1 MSTRRNFLKHTTTL
15 LTASAASGLA
25 GLSELAHAG
34 IAGPALETGTW
45 NNATDPA
52 LWQAAWDNRFNNSL
66 LNPLDPKAL
75 GNVGYIYKPDAGTS
89 ASYTVAAG
97 QTQWDIL
104 GLPGVLTTVWGY
116 GNADGGAALPY
127 TFPGRTFEVQRN
139 SAIKVRWLNQL
150 INGRVALPHL
160 LPVDQTISLQ
170 GVTTGV
176 PTAVH
181 HHGSDSAFE
190 FDGTPD
196 QWQTP
201 LRQQTGPGVAGAS
214 ALGNDGLTYTYENAQ
229 EASLHWYHDHAEG
242 VTRTNVYAGLA
253 GLYVIRDRNEALL
266 QSSNK
271 LPSGPYELALLL
283 QDKAFTASGALAYTA
298 DPAQYPDPEA
308 LAAGQPLPSGNPT
321 HMPEMFGDVIV
332 VNGKAWPNVDIEPRP
347 YRLRLLNGADARV
360 FVLDFGPAP
369 VWQIGTDLGFLN
381 QPVAMTTVT
390 IAPGERL
397 DLVVDFSACAGQR
410 IVVGNSGAAP
420 FPFGDPVVTGT
431 DTVMRFS
438 VVKPRDVKVPSAPIN
453 ANTRLRGVMS
463 QTLAL
468 TTPARPA
475 ATANVRRILLGEG
488 VDEYGRILPLLGTYD
503 PAGGDANKGTMDF
516 NEPATEFPRLGS
528 TEIWEFWNT
537 TEDAHPVHMHLVQ
550 FRILDRQPFDGIT
563 SATAMPQGW
572 TGVRLEPGA
581 AKVGTAE
588 VAPAHEQ
595 GLKDTVVCPPGM
607 VTRVAATFNR
617 RGKYVYH
624 CHILSHEEHSMMRW
638 FNVS

>member
-1 MSTRRNFLKHTTTL
+1 VGFVYRPDGGST
-15 LTASAASGLA
+15 
-25 GLSELAHAG
+25 
-34 IAGPALETGTW
+34 
-45 NNATDPA
+45 ATST
-52 LWQAAWDNRFNNSL
+52 N
-66 LNPLDPKAL
+66 
-75 GNVGYIYKPDAGTS
+75 
-89 ASYTVAAG
+89 YTVAAG

-104 GLPGVLTTVWGY
+104 GIKNADNQPVKTTVWGY
-116 GNADGGAALPY
+116 GNSDGGVALPY

-139 SAIKVRWLNQL
+139 SAIRVKWLNRL
-150 INGRVALPHL
+150 MEARVALPHL

-170 GVTTGV
+170 KVTTGV

-190 FDGTPD
+190 FDGGPD

-201 LRQQTGPGVAGAS
+201 LRQQKGPGVNAVNGT
-214 ALGNDGLTYTYENAQ
+214 GDDGVSYTYDNAQ

-253 GLYVIRDRNEALL
+253 GLYVIRDRNEAQL
-266 QSSNK
+266 QTANV
-271 LPSGPYELALLL
+271 LPSGPYEVALLL
-283 QDKAFTASGALAYTA
+283 QDKTFTADASLSYTA

-308 LAAGQPLPSGNPT
+308 LGSGIALPLDNPT

-332 VNGKAWPNVDIEPRP
+332 VNGKAWPTLAVEPRP

-360 FVLDFGPAP
+360 FQLDFGAAR

-381 QPVAMTTVT
+381 NPVAMSAVT
-390 IAPGERL
+390 IAPGERM
-397 DLVVDFSACAGQR
+397 DLIVDFSACTGQQ
-410 IVVGNSGAAP
+410 IVVGNSAAAP
-420 FPFGDPVVTGT
+420 FPFGDPVLPGSGADV
-431 DTVMRFS
+431 VMRFS
-438 VVKPRDVKVPSAPIN
+438 VTRARNVQVPAAPVS

-468 TTPARPA
+468 TTPARVPGSPK
-475 ATANVRRILLGEG
+475 VRRILLGEG

-503 PAGGDANKGTMDF
+503 PTGVANNGTMDF
-516 NEPATEFPRLGS
+516 NEPPTEFPSVGS

-550 FRILDRQPFDGIT
+550 FRILNRENFTGT
-563 SATAMPQGW
+563 TGTTVMPQGW

-581 AKVGTAE
+581 QLDGAPV

-607 VTRVAATFNR
+607 VTRVAAAFNR

-638 FNVS
+638 FIVS